1 MSDKHY
7 INIFK
12 NYRMIEDAIDE
23 IMPNSRKGNNSQ
35 WCRTLKTYHF
45 DTCASK
51 SDVYNEI
58 GTRYTKV
65 NAAAYGRH
73 STIEFRQ
80 HSGTVNYQKVINW
93 VKFLRD
99 LIKFSEKNVLTTE
112 VKHIEDITFVSDD
125 VMAYLKERKQQLA

>member
-1 MSDKHY
+1 
-7 INIFK
+7 
-12 NYRMIEDAIDE
+12 
-23 IMPNSRKGNNSQ
+23 MPNSRKGNNSQ
-35 WCRTLKTYHF
+35 WCRTLKNYHF

-51 SDVYNEI
+51 PDVYNEI